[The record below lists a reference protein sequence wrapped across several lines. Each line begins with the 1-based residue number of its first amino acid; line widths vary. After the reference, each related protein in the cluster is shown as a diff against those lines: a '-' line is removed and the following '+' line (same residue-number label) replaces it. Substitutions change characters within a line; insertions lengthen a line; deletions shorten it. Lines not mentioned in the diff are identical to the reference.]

1 MACRGKCRYVLS
13 MPFVRIAHGGNLEA
27 AEKRFGRPLAGWLDL
42 STGINP
48 HAYPMPNLE
57 ASVWRRLPGSDA
69 GLRAA
74 AADCYGVADPK
85 LVVPANGAQSLIQLL
100 PGLRRN
106 VRVAILSPTYEE
118 HAASWRDGGHRVEEV
133 SMLDETQGF
142 DIVVAVNPNNP
153 DGRVL
158 EPSRLIALSE
168 VLAGRGGFLVVD
180 ESFADPEPTRSVAK
194 EAGRPGLIVLRSF
207 GKFFGLAGLRLGF
220 ALAEAGTAASLRR
233 KLGSWAVS
241 GPAQV
246 IGEAALLDDAWI
258 GAMRQKLKED
268 AKRLDALLAKFD
280 FKPVGGT
287 PLFRLVET
295 GRAEDVH
302 ERLGRRGILVRAFAK
317 HPCWLRFGLPGG
329 EAEWQ
334 RLETALQTLL

>member
-1 MACRGKCRYVLS
+1 
-13 MPFVRIAHGGNLEA
+13 MPFARIAHGGNLEA
-27 AEKRFGRPLAGWLDL
+27 AEKRFGRPQAGWLDL

-106 VRVAILSPTYEE
+106 VRVAVLSPTYEE
-118 HAASWRDGGHRVEEV
+118 HSACWRDGGHRVLEVPTLEEAQ
-133 SMLDETQGF
+133 DA
-142 DIVVAVNPNNP
+142 DIVVLVNPNNP

-158 EPSRLIALSE
+158 EPSRLLALSE

-233 KLGSWAVS
+233 QLGSWAVS
-241 GPAQV
+241 GLAQV

-258 GAMRQKLKED
+258 GAMRQTLKEN
-268 AKRLDALLAKFD
+268 ARRLDLLLARFA

-287 PLFRLVET
+287 PLFRLVEIE
-295 GRAEDVH
+295 RAEDIF
-302 ERLGRRGILVRAFAK
+302 ERLGRRGILIRAFAK
-317 HPCWLRFGLPGG
+317 HPCWLRFGLPGK

-334 RLETALQTLL
+334 RLGAALQTLL